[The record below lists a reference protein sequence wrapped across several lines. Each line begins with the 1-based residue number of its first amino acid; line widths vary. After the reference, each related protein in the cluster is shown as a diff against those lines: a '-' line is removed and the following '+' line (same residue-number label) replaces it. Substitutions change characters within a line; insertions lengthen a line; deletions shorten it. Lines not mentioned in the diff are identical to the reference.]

1 MNESREPVYRVGEF
15 EIDVAAGCVRRGAE
29 ELHLRDQ
36 SFQVLLH
43 LLEHPNQLVTKDD
56 LMDRVWLD
64 VAVTPDALVQCIV
77 EIRKLLQDDP
87 QVPRYIKTA
96 PRKGYRWIAPVTEI
110 APLPLTTVET
120 EETTSVEM
128 VIEEEI
134 VEGPGGIP
142 DEQRVLPQPRLRR
155 RLRRWLGTALA
166 IVLVLAALLVWLD
179 SRNPIATD
187 PLSEGPPPPL
197 AGKQPVVVMYFEN
210 LSGEPSLDWLRA
222 GLADMV
228 ITTLSGAEGLS
239 VLSRQQLAVYLARS
253 ESGSGDGGISGLPA
267 GLRLAG
273 QSRATAVVVGSFA
286 RMGESIRVDAQLH
299 DADSGR
305 LLAGEHL
312 VAERPEQ
319 VLRQVDLMALKLA
332 RHLGVPAAVDDA
344 RASLTTAKTDDLEAY
359 RHYSQALDSANALRN
374 TEAIELLEKAIA
386 LDPGF
391 AMAHARIGYVYALNW
406 NFGEQAR
413 PHLEQAYRLMDRLT
427 EKDRLNIT
435 AWYAVAN
442 FDFTRAI
449 ETYREIVAAYPFE
462 IEAYQRLASLL
473 NAEGEQMEAIDLLL
487 QALVIDPSSGTIH
500 NSLGGMYSDLGRHDE
515 AIAAHLRF
523 IDLEPGQANAH
534 DSLGSSYQWAGRYEE
549 AEEQFLRA
557 LELDPDF
564 EIAAVHLANVYYQK
578 GLYRKTIEQL
588 RVYERLAPTFA
599 ERGRAL
605 TRMAYVYSRMGQTE
619 KARAMAEAILSEFG
633 DPLWSPLHV
642 LLDPEGLA
650 ATEDLA
656 DILLFDDVV
665 ERGARPNLSHSSW
678 TLGRLAL
685 RAGDVTEALDRF
697 RVTLRMRPL
706 SWDVDPLQDCLANA
720 YLELGRFDEAIV
732 EYRRVLR
739 LNPRYPLAHYHLG
752 LALDGK
758 GDARASR
765 DAFAEFL
772 QVWSQADDYL
782 PQVVDAKRRLGVE

>member
-1 MNESREPVYRVGEF
+1 MTDSREPVYRVGEF
-15 EIDVAAGCVRRGAE
+15 DIDVAAGCVRRGAE

-43 LLEHPNQLVTKDD
+43 LLEHPNQLITKDD

-77 EIRKLLQDDP
+77 EIRKLLRDDP
-87 QVPRYIKTA
+87 QNPRYIKTA
-96 PRKGYRWIAPVTEI
+96 PRRGYRWIAPVTEI
-110 APLPLTTVET
+110 APPPLTTVET
-120 EETTSVEM
+120 EETTSVEV

-134 VEGPGGIP
+134 VDVPGAVPG
-142 DEQRVLPQPRLRR
+142 DRRALPPPRPWRR
-155 RLRRWLGTALA
+155 TRRWLGSALA
-166 IVLVLAALLVWLD
+166 AVLALAALVVWLD
-179 SRNPIATD
+179 SRNPPATD

-253 ESGSGDGGISGLPA
+253 EPGSDDGGNSGLPA

-273 QSRATAVVVGSFA
+273 RSRATAVVVGSFA

-299 DADSGR
+299 DAGTGR

-319 VLRQVDLMALKLA
+319 VLRRVDLMARKLA
-332 RHLGVPAAVDDA
+332 LHLGAPAADGDA

-359 RHYSQALDSANALRN
+359 RHYSQALDAASALRN
-374 TEAIELLEKAIA
+374 AEAIELLEKAIA

-406 NFGEQAR
+406 NFGERAR

-427 EKDRLNIT
+427 EKDRQNIT

-449 ETYREIVAAYPFE
+449 ETYREIVATYPFE
-462 IEAYQRLASLL
+462 IEAYRRLASLL

-500 NSLGGMYSDLGRHDE
+500 NSLGGMYSHLGRHDE
-515 AIAAHLRF
+515 AIAAHLRY
-523 IDLEPGQANAH
+523 IELAPGEANAH

-549 AEEQFLRA
+549 AEEQYQRA

-564 EIAAVHLANVYYQK
+564 EIAAVHLANVYYQT
-578 GLYRKTIEQL
+578 GRYRKTIEQL
-588 RVYERLAPTFA
+588 RVYERLAPTVA

-605 TRMAYVYSRMGQTE
+605 TRIAYVCSRSGQAE
-619 KARAMAEAILSEFG
+619 EARAVADAILSEFG
-633 DPLWSPLHV
+633 EPLWPPLHL

-656 DILLFDDVV
+656 NVLRFDGIV
-665 ERGARPNLSHSSW
+665 ERGARPNLSHSHW

-685 RAGDVTEALDRF
+685 RAGDADEAIDRF
-697 RVTLRMRPL
+697 RETLQMRPL
-706 SWDVDPLQDCLANA
+706 SWDLDPLRDCLANA

-752 LALDGK
+752 LALAGK

-765 DAFAEFL
+765 EAHAEFL
-772 QVWSQADDYL
+772 RVWSQADDDL